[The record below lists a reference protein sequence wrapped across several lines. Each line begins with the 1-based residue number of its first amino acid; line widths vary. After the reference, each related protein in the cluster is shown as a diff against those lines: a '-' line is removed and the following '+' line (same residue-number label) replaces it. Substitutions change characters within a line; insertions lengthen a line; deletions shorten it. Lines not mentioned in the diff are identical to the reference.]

1 VAIYRNTSTNLL
13 NCQSAVAFLPICHC
27 HFAVLPFCL
36 CHSANLPFPFCDFA
50 FLPLPIL
57 PGCHVTLPFCHS
69 ASVIL
74 PLPFCHFQ
82 CQFATVLFCH
92 GAREAAVPDGPNIT
106 ASTMTADGRII
117 VCCNLRRHFY
127 SARLGPTLQE
137 LSTSEPA
144 RSEPALG
151 RRPTQKV
158 LRPRWQMAILYL
170 FAICTLSG
178 KME

>member
-1 VAIYRNTSTNLL
+1 VPIYRNTSTNLL
-13 NCQSAVAFLPICHC
+13 KCQSAVDILPICHC

-36 CHSANLPFPFCDFA
+36 CRSANLPFPFCDFA

-57 PGCHVTLPFCHS
+57 PGCHVTLPFCQS

-82 CQFATVLFCH
+82 SQSATVLFCH
-92 GAREAAVPDGPNIT
+92 GAREAAVPDGPSIT
-106 ASTMTADGRII
+106 ASTLPTA
-117 VCCNLRRHFY
+117 VLSSAACNLRRHFY
-127 SARLGPTLQE
+127 SARLGPTLQK

-158 LRPRWQMAILYL
+158 LRPR
-170 FAICTLSG
+170 
-178 KME
+178 